1 MKKSIKKL
9 IVIFF
14 ALFSILCTKVYG
26 NMTLEAMEESARFY
40 DEHKFFID
48 VTEVIS
54 VIMELSFLVFVI
66 VIPIIIIY
74 KILKLRNN
82 LDERIKSNIKILGIA
97 EILFIINRFI
107 INCSNELK
115 YGSESVLYINVFII
129 LISLLNIAIVLVGL
143 LKKNKNR
150 KF

>member
-1 MKKSIKKL
+1 MKKNIKKL

-40 DEHKFFID
+40 DEHKFLID

-66 VIPIIIIY
+66 IIPIIIIY

-82 LDERIKSNIKILGIA
+82 LDERIKSNIKMLGIA

-107 INCSNELK
+107 INFIKEFK
-115 YGSESVLYINVFII
+115 YESESTLYVNVCII